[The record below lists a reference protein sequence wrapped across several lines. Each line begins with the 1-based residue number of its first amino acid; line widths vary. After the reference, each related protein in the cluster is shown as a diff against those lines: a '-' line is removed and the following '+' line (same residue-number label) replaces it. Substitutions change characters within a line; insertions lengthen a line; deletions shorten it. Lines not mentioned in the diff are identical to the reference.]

1 MDKKIYNEYLE
12 IVKKITK
19 HDEKS
24 EDLLH
29 DVLIQLSENKKY
41 QELNQFEKKWFFIRT
56 IQNQYNSKTSSFY
69 RQYKKHVFEQ
79 IQNIEIID
87 EEYIEPISI
96 EDVNNFLDSELNK
109 NPNKWYEIGLFK
121 MYMKE
126 KKIDLIN
133 KKTRIP
139 KYSIRLTIN
148 DMKKWIQQKIK
159 N

>member
-1 MDKKIYNEYLE
+1 MDKKTYNEYLE
-12 IVKKITK
+12 IVNKITK

-29 DVLIQLSENKKY
+29 DILVQLSQNQKY
-41 QELNQFEKKWFFIRT
+41 QDLTIFEKKWFFIRT
-56 IQNQYNSKTSSFY
+56 VQNQYNSKTSSFH
-69 RQYKKHVFEQ
+69 RQYRKHVFEQ

-96 EDVNNFLDSELNK
+96 EDVNNLLDNELKK
-109 NPNKWYEIGLFK
+109 NPNRWYEIGLFK

-126 KKIDLIN
+126 KKIDLMN
-133 KKTRIP
+133 KKTKIP
-139 KYSIRLTIN
+139 KYSIRLTLN
-148 DMKKWIQQKIK
+148 EMKKWIKQNLK